1 MRLILPAGCLLVLI
15 ALMCGCIQSSPAVPV
30 TPRETG
36 TVMIVDITEP
46 TVFVPDRR
54 IVNVTAEKMT
64 DSVVIRV
71 EGGKDAGALAAL
83 SVRIANYDGT
93 SVQRTIP
100 SPAAGR
106 TYTIQY
112 YRTAN
117 AANINIVGTFSDG
130 YQQTLLLTSL

>member
-1 MRLILPAGCLLVLI
+1 MRLILPAGCLLVLF
-15 ALMCGCIQSSPAVPV
+15 ALMCGCIQSSPAAPV

-36 TVMIVDITEP
+36 TVMIADITEP

-54 IVNVTAEKMT
+54 IVNITAEKRT

-71 EGGKDAGALAAL
+71 EGGKDAGSLAAL
-83 SVRIANYDGT
+83 SVRISNYDGT

-100 SPAAGR
+100 SPATNR